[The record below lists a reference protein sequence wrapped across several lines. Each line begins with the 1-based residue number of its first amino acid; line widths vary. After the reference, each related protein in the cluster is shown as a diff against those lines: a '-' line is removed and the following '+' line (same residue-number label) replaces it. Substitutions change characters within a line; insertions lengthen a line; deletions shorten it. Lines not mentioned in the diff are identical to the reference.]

1 MEADAGISGKVQS
14 ELNRTERELMTISPQ
29 PTPTP
34 DAPVMGRLVR
44 VAEHRG
50 LSGLAGALLA
60 LNDFVADDLV
70 GVERQLASTPTRG
83 ELVGGAAQHLL
94 DLEGKRIRPLCVA
107 LAARAGAG
115 FNERGVKL
123 AAAVEL
129 VHSATLLH
137 DDVVDQGDER
147 RGRPTSRVL
156 FGNAAS
162 VFAGDWLLIRA
173 LRLVRETKLEDLNDR
188 LLDIIEEMIE
198 AESVQLERRGTLQ
211 ADRDAYFHIIEGKTA
226 SLFRWAM
233 EAGARAG
240 GLDWADCRALAQY
253 GNELGMAF
261 QIVDDA
267 LDLSGSTGKSM
278 YSDIKEGKLTYPL
291 LVALE
296 RRPEMRSELEAVL
309 AQQGDISEEIEESI
323 RAHLDETGA
332 VQATLELAQEHATRA
347 RTHVSRLADSKA
359 KEGLEL
365 VAEVAV
371 RRPS

>member
-1 MEADAGISGKVQS
+1 MEADAGYPGEVQP
-14 ELNRTERELMTISPQ
+14 ELNNTERKLMSISPQ
-29 PTPTP
+29 PSPTP

-50 LSGLAGALLA
+50 LPGLAGALVA

-70 GVERQLASTPTRG
+70 GVERQLSSIPTRG

-94 DLEGKRIRPLCVA
+94 DLKGKRIRPLCVA
-107 LAARAGAG
+107 LAARAGEG
-115 FNERGVKL
+115 FDARGVKL

-137 DDVVDQGDER
+137 DDVVDQGEER
-147 RGRPTSRVL
+147 RGRPTARMS

-173 LRLVRETKLEDLNDR
+173 LRLVRETKLEDLTDR
-188 LLDIIEEMIE
+188 LFDIIEEMIE

-233 EAGARAG
+233 EAGGRSG
-240 GLDWADCRALAQY
+240 GLDWADCRALAKY

-267 LDLSGSTGKSM
+267 LDLSGTTGKSM
-278 YSDIKEGKLTYPL
+278 YTDIKEGKLTYPL

-296 RRPEMRSELEAVL
+296 RRPAMREDLEAVL
-309 AQQGDISEEIEESI
+309 AQQGEISEAVLH
-323 RAHLDETGA
+323 RLRTHLDETEA
-332 VQATLELAQEHATRA
+332 VEASLQLAQEHAKRA
-347 RTHVSRLADSKA
+347 RNHIARLADSKA

>member
-1 MEADAGISGKVQS
+1 
-14 ELNRTERELMTISPQ
+14 MTISPQ
-29 PTPTP
+29 PSPTPT
-34 DAPVMGRLVR
+34 APVMGRLVQ
-44 VAEHRG
+44 VAERRG
-50 LSGLAGALLA
+50 LSGLAGALVA
-60 LNDFVADDLV
+60 LSDFVANDLV
-70 GVERQLASTPTRG
+70 GVERQLSSTPTRG
-83 ELVGGAAQHLL
+83 ELVGSAAQHLL
-94 DLEGKRIRPLCVA
+94 DLKGKRIRPLCVA
-107 LAARAGAG
+107 LAARAGKG
-115 FNERGVKL
+115 FDERGVKL

-137 DDVVDQGDER
+137 DDVVDHGDER
-147 RGRPTSRVL
+147 RGRPTARVL

-173 LRLVRETKLEDLNDR
+173 LRLVRETGLDDLTGR
-188 LLDIIEEMIE
+188 LLDIIEVMIE
-198 AESVQLERRGTLQ
+198 AESVQLERRGVLQ

-233 EAGARAG
+233 EAGGRAG
-240 GLDWADCRALAQY
+240 GLEWQDCRAMAQY

-278 YSDIKEGKLTYPL
+278 YTDIKEGKLTYPL

-296 RRPEMRSELEAVL
+296 QRPEMRQDLEAVL
-309 AQQGDISEEIEESI
+309 ENQGAIDGRVEARIRRQLEET
-323 RAHLDETGA
+323 RAVDRS
-332 VQATLELAQEHATRA
+332 LELAQEHATRA
-347 RTHVSRLADSKA
+347 RNHIARLPDSQA